1 MDFTSFCN
9 EEEIEFYQKTF
20 GVSEP
25 WNIPTDKLEDCN
37 YKDLRLLDDKFA
49 EMNNEIENLKEK
61 DEKGLEEFHDL
72 VMENE
77 KLENEVDDL
86 MKKMGEM
93 RGEWAKDHHKVKRL
107 EYDLR
112 EMVKLKD
119 QSK

>member
-9 EEEIEFYQKTF
+9 GEEIEFYQKTF

-37 YKDLRLLDDKFA
+37 YKDLRLLDDKFE
-49 EMNNEIENLKEK
+49 EMKNEIENLKEEFKEK

-77 KLENEVDDL
+77 ELTK
-86 MKKMGEM
+86 
-93 RGEWAKDHHKVKRL
+93 
-107 EYDLR
+107 
-112 EMVKLKD
+112 KLKEKGD
-119 QSK
+119 QLDMINRIIDMR